1 MYAYFVTFP
10 AYSPQL
16 PLLLSLAWTES
27 ILKFLGWRRCS
38 KLGHRWRRRV
48 SSPAMLYVARWPFFF
63 TRSARYIKTPR
74 RIVVLIVC
82 GSGVLLFRSSVSDSV
97 HKAHISLRMC
107 LCLHWPRFQRYLRT
121 RSMCEISGG
130 LTMENPVEYAYLFY
144 VASLPSLRLRDSSES
159 LLAARWVVGWGRQ
172 ERRSSFCSPV
182 WDCSRSDD

>member
-107 LCLHWPRFQRYLRT
+107 LCLHWPRFQRYL
-121 RSMCEISGG
+121 
-130 LTMENPVEYAYLFY
+130 FY